1 MKTISVNIPEA
12 FVKGLEDLVQKGLY
26 ANRSEAIRVAIRDLL
41 KRELYDTEIPY
52 ANVKEKEEKYIKE
65 EQSVTIH

>member
-26 ANRSEAIRVAIRDLL
+26 ANRSEAIRVSIRDLL
-41 KRELYDTEIPY
+41 KRELYNDEYSYT
-52 ANVKEKEEKYIKE
+52 ALREKDEKYVKE
-65 EQSVTIH
+65 EQIITI

>member
-12 FVKGLEDLVQKGLY
+12 FVKGLETLVEKGLY

-41 KRELYDTEIPY
+41 KRELYDAEAPY
-52 ANVKEKEEKYIKE
+52 ASVKERNEKYVKE
-65 EQSVTIH
+65 EQSISIH

>member
-41 KRELYDTEIPY
+41 KRELYNDEYSYT
-52 ANVKEKEEKYIKE
+52 ALREKDEKYVKE
-65 EQSVTIH
+65 EQIITI

>member
-41 KRELYDTEIPY
+41 KRELYNDEYSYTTLR
-52 ANVKEKEEKYIKE
+52 EKDEKYIKE
-65 EQSVTIH
+65 EQIITI